1 MATRP
6 EAAGRNLDLQSAVD
20 EVIARYVS
28 ANPRSRAQYEQ
39 RAREHARRQ
48 HPHRHVLPALS
59 ARHREGGRRAQLTDV
74 DGHTYTDFVGDFS
87 AGLYGHSHP
96 VIREALLAA
105 LDDGMAYGS
114 SSPYE
119 GRLAALVCARFPSI
133 EHVRFTN
140 SGTEGNTMAMVTARA
155 VTGRDTIMV
164 FEGAYHGGTI
174 YFGREGA
181 PINMP
186 FPFLIAPYNDA
197 EEASRLI
204 RENAHRLAAVLVE
217 PLQGASGAIPG
228 DAAFLGA
235 LREACTAHGVLL
247 VFDEVMTSRLAP
259 GGRQAQL
266 GIVPDL
272 TTLGKYI
279 GGGMSCGAFGGSAE
293 IMACY
298 DPSRPGAFVH
308 HGTFNNN
315 VLMLRAGAAGLEKVF
330 TPPVQAALN
339 QSGDALRDALNRLAA
354 KHGAAFQ
361 VTGLGSI
368 MTMHFQRE
376 PVRSIRD
383 FRAEG
388 RASASAP
395 ASRSDRP
402 GLLHGPARLHGALAH
417 DRRGRLRRPD
427 RGDRRLPGPPRPSAR
442 YRARGLTESK
452 QWPATA
458 GATIQRGREDEGH
471 RTP

>member
-20 EVIARYVS
+20 EVIARYVG
-28 ANPRSRAQYEQ
+28 ANPRSRAQYE
-39 RAREHARRQ
+39 RARESMPGGNTRTGMFYPPFPLAIETAAGAR
-48 HPHRHVLPALS
+48 
-59 ARHREGGRRAQLTDV
+59 LTDV

-140 SGTEGNTMAMVTARA
+140 SGTESNTMAMVTARA

-272 TTLGKYI
+272 ATLGKYI

-330 TPPVQAALN
+330 TPAVQAALN
-339 QSGDALRDALNRLAA
+339 QAGDALRDALNRLAA
-354 KHGAAFQ
+354 RHGAAFQ

-383 FRAEG
+383 FRPRDE
-388 RASASAP
+388 RL
-395 ASRSDRP
+395 RQ
-402 GLLHGPARLHGALAH
+402 LLHLDLIDRGFFTARRGYMALSLMIAEADCAGLIAAVDDFLAH
-417 DRRGRLRRPD
+417 HGHLLD
-427 RGDRRLPGPPRPSAR
+427 
-442 YRARGLTESK
+442 
-452 QWPATA
+452 TA
-458 GATIQRGREDEGH
+458 PEG
-471 RTP
+471 

>member
-6 EAAGRNLDLQSAVD
+6 GAAGRNLDLQSAVD
-20 EVIARYVS
+20 EVTARYVG
-28 ANPRSRAQYEQ
+28 ANRRSRAQYEQ
-39 RAREHARRQ
+39 ARASM
-48 HPHRHVLPALS
+48 P
-59 ARHREGGRRAQLTDV
+59 GGNTRTGMFYPPFPLAIETAAGAQLTDV

-105 LDDGMAYGS
+105 LDGGMAYGS

-140 SGTEGNTMAMVTARA
+140 SGTESNTMAMVTARA
-155 VTGRDTIMV
+155 VTGKDTIMV

-259 GGRQAQL
+259 DGRQGQL

-279 GGGMSCGAFGGSAE
+279 GGGMSCGAFGGSTE

-298 DPSRPGAFVH
+298 DPSKPGAFVH

-339 QSGDALRDALNRLAA
+339 ESGDGLRDALNRLAA

-368 MTMHFQRE
+368 MTMHFQRA

-383 FRAEG
+383 FRPRDE
-388 RASASAP
+388 RL
-395 ASRSDRP
+395 RQLLQLDLIDR
-402 GLLHGPARLHGALAH
+402 GFFTA
-417 DRRGRLRRPD
+417 RRGYMALSLMIAEAD
-427 RGDRRLPGPPRPSAR
+427 CA
-442 YRARGLTESK
+442 GLIEAVDDFLTHHGHLLG
-452 QWPATA
+452 TA
-458 GATIQRGREDEGH
+458 PEG
-471 RTP
+471 

>member
-20 EVIARYVS
+20 EVIARYVG
-28 ANPRSRAQYEQ
+28 ANPRSRAQYE
-39 RAREHARRQ
+39 RARASMPGGNTRTGMFYPPFPLAIETAAGAR
-48 HPHRHVLPALS
+48 
-59 ARHREGGRRAQLTDV
+59 LTDV

-105 LDDGMAYGS
+105 LDGGMAYGS

-140 SGTEGNTMAMVTARA
+140 SGTESNTMAMVTARA

-383 FRAEG
+383 FQPRDE
-388 RASASAP
+388 RL
-395 ASRSDRP
+395 RQ
-402 GLLHGPARLHGALAH
+402 LLHLDLIDRGFFTARRGYMALSLMIAEADCAGLIAAIDDFLAH
-417 DRRGRLRRPD
+417 HGHLLD
-427 RGDRRLPGPPRPSAR
+427 
-442 YRARGLTESK
+442 
-452 QWPATA
+452 TA
-458 GATIQRGREDEGH
+458 PEG
-471 RTP
+471 